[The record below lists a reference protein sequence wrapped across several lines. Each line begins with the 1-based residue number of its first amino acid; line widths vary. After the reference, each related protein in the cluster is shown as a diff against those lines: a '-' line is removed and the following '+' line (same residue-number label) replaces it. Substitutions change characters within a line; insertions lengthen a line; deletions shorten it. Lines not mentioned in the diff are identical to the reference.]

1 MQINQEYN
9 LIVRLLGVLSTEV
22 GNKIYI
28 KKEIF
33 KYAFTQ

>member
-9 LIVRLLGVLSTEV
+9 LSVRLFGVLSTKV

-28 KKEIF
+28 KKIF